1 MSKRKGGFV
10 ELFYS
15 NIMPKIYG
23 IGASIVILGALFKI
37 NHYPGADLMLVIGLT
52 TEAIIFFFSA
62 FEPKHKEPDWAK
74 VYPELAE
81 DYDGAGLVAES
92 SNGSVSKQLDHLL
105 ESAKIGPELIDS
117 LGKGFNNL
125 STSVDKMSDLSD
137 AAVATDEYTQ
147 NVKSASQ
154 SLVDMNRS
162 YGATVEAM
170 SEMTT
175 ASEDA
180 RQYHEQVQNVTK
192 NLGALNA
199 VYEMELQDA
208 NNHLK
213 AMNKF
218 YANISTAM
226 DSMAEASQQSEQF
239 KSQLS
244 NLTGN
249 LTRLN
254 TVYGNMLTAMQG
266 PSQQG

>member
-1 MSKRKGGFV
+1 MSKRKGGFT
-10 ELFYS
+10 ELFYTS
-15 NIMPKIYG
+15 IMPKIYG

-37 NHYPGADLMLVIGLT
+37 NHYPGADLMLIIGLT
-52 TEAIIFFFSA
+52 TEAVIFFFSA
-62 FEPKHKEPDWAK
+62 FEPKHNEPDWAK
-74 VYPELAE
+74 VYPELSDE
-81 DYDGAGLVAES
+81 YDGKGLVAEGT
-92 SNGSVSKQLDHLL
+92 NGSVSKQLDHLL

-117 LGKGFNNL
+117 LGKGFHNL
-125 STSVDKMSDLSD
+125 SESVDNMSDLSE
-137 AAVATDEYTQ
+137 AAVATEEYTQ

-162 YGATVEAM
+162 YGATVEAL

-180 RQYHEQVQNVTK
+180 RQYHEQVQTVTK

-199 VYEMELQDA
+199 VYELELQDA
-208 NNHLK
+208 NSHLK

-218 YANISTAM
+218 YANISIAM

-239 KSQLS
+239 KTQLS

-254 TVYGNMLTAMQG
+254 AVYGNMLTAMKGTQG
-266 PSQQG
+266 

>member
-15 NIMPKIYG
+15 AIMPKIYG

-81 DYDGAGLVAES
+81 DYDGEGLVAES
-92 SNGSVSKQLDHLL
+92 SNGASVSKQLDHLL

-117 LGKGFNNL
+117 LGKGFHNL
-125 STSVDKMSDLSD
+125 SDSVEKMSDLSE
-137 AAVATDEYTQ
+137 AAIATDEYTH

-154 SLVDMNRS
+154 SLIDMNKS

-170 SEMTT
+170 HEMTT

-180 RQYHEQVQNVTK
+180 RYYHEQVQNVTK

-226 DSMAEASQQSEQF
+226 DSMAEASQESEKF

-244 NLTGN
+244 HLTGN

-266 PSQQG
+266 PSQG

>member
-15 NIMPKIYG
+15 AIMPKIYG

-74 VYPELAE
+74 VYPELSE
-81 DYDGAGLVAES
+81 DYDGEGLVAES

-117 LGKGFNNL
+117 LGKGFHNL
-125 STSVDKMSDLSD
+125 SDSVDRMSDLSD

-239 KSQLS
+239 KAQLS

>member
-15 NIMPKIYG
+15 SIMPKIYG

-74 VYPELAE
+74 VYPELADE
-81 DYDGAGLVAES
+81 YEGEGIVAATD
-92 SNGSVSKQLDHLL
+92 NGSVSKQLDHML

-125 STSVDKMSDLSD
+125 SDSVAKMSDLSD
-137 AAVATDEYTQ
+137 AAVATDEYAE
-147 NVKSASQ
+147 NVKSASA

-162 YGATVEAM
+162 YGQTVTAM
-170 SEMTT
+170 AEMTT

-180 RQYHEQVQNVTK
+180 RKYHEQVKTVTD
-192 NLGALNA
+192 NLESLNA
-199 VYEMELQDA
+199 VYELELQDA

-218 YANISTAM
+218 YANVSTAM

-244 NLTGN
+244 TLTGN

-254 TVYGNMLTAMQG
+254 SVYGNMLTAMKG
-266 PSQQG
+266 

>member
-1 MSKRKGGFV
+1 MSKRKGGFT
-10 ELFYS
+10 ELFYTS
-15 NIMPKIYG
+15 IMPKIYG

-37 NHYPGADLMLVIGLT
+37 NHYPGADLMLIIGLT
-52 TEAIIFFFSA
+52 TEAVIFFFSA
-62 FEPKHKEPDWAK
+62 FEPKHNEPDWVK
-74 VYPELAE
+74 VYPELSE
-81 DYDGAGLVAES
+81 EYDGQGLVAEGT
-92 SNGSVSKQLDHLL
+92 NGSVSKQLDHLL

-117 LGKGFNNL
+117 LGKGFHNL
-125 STSVDKMSDLSD
+125 SESVDNMSDLSE
-137 AAVATDEYTQ
+137 AAVATEEYTQ

-162 YGATVEAM
+162 YGATVEAL

-175 ASEDA
+175 ASEGA
-180 RQYHEQVQNVTK
+180 RQYHEQVQTVTK

-199 VYEMELQDA
+199 VYELELQDA
-208 NNHLK
+208 NSHLK

-218 YANISTAM
+218 YANISIAM

-239 KSQLS
+239 KTQLS

-254 TVYGNMLTAMQG
+254 AVYGNMLTAMKGTQG
-266 PSQQG
+266 

>member
-1 MSKRKGGFV
+1 MSKRKGGFS
-10 ELFYS
+10 ELFYTS
-15 NIMPKIYG
+15 LMPKIYG

-37 NHYPGADLMLVIGLT
+37 NHYPGADLMLIIGLT
-52 TEAIIFFFSA
+52 TEAVIFFFSA
-62 FEPKHKEPDWAK
+62 FEPKHNEPDWVK
-74 VYPELAE
+74 VYPELSE
-81 DYDGAGLVAES
+81 EYDGQGLVAEGT
-92 SNGSVSKQLDHLL
+92 NGSVSKQLDHLL

-117 LGKGFNNL
+117 LGKGFHNL
-125 STSVDKMSDLSD
+125 SESVDNMSDLSE
-137 AAVATDEYTQ
+137 AAVATEEYTQ

-162 YGATVEAM
+162 YGATVEAL

-180 RQYHEQVQNVTK
+180 RQYHEQVQTVTK

-199 VYEMELQDA
+199 VYELELQDA
-208 NNHLK
+208 NSHLK

-239 KSQLS
+239 KTQLS

-266 PSQQG
+266 TQG

>member
-15 NIMPKIYG
+15 SIMPKIYG

-74 VYPELAE
+74 VYPELDDEFEGEGLIA
-81 DYDGAGLVAES
+81 AGE
-92 SNGSVSKQLDHLL
+92 NGSVTKQLDHLL

-125 STSVDKMSDLSD
+125 SDSVSQMSDLSD
-137 AAVATDEYTQ
+137 AAVATDEYAQ
-147 NVKSASQ
+147 NVKSASS

-162 YGATVEAM
+162 YGATIDAM
-170 SEMTT
+170 AEMTT

-180 RQYHEQVQNVTK
+180 RQYHEQVQSVTK

-244 NLTGN
+244 TLTGN

-254 TVYGNMLTAMQG
+254 SVYGNMLTAMKG
-266 PSQQG
+266 

>member
-15 NIMPKIYG
+15 SIMPKIYG
-23 IGASIVILGALFKI
+23 IGASIVIVGALFKI
-37 NHYPGADLMLVIGLT
+37 NHYPGADLMLVIGLSA
-52 TEAIIFFFSA
+52 EALIFFFSA
-62 FEPKHKEPDWAK
+62 FEPKHSEPDWAK
-74 VYPELAE
+74 VYPELAD
-81 DYDGAGLVAES
+81 DYESEGLVAAAGD
-92 SNGSVSKQLDHLL
+92 NGSVSKQLDHML

-117 LGKGFNNL
+117 LGKGFNSL
-125 STSVDKMSDLSD
+125 SDSVANMSDLSD
-137 AAVATDEYTQ
+137 AAFVTEEYAQ
-147 NVKSASQ
+147 NVKTASA

-162 YGATVEAM
+162 YGATVDAM

-192 NLGALNA
+192 NLGALNT

-244 NLTGN
+244 TLTGN

-254 TVYGNMLTAMQG
+254 SVYGNMLTAMKG
-266 PSQQG
+266 

>member
-15 NIMPKIYG
+15 SIMPKIYG

-74 VYPELAE
+74 VYPELAD
-81 DYDGAGLVAES
+81 DYEGEGLIAATD
-92 SNGSVSKQLDHLL
+92 NGSVSKQLDHML

-125 STSVDKMSDLSD
+125 SDSVAKMSDLSD
-137 AAVATDEYTQ
+137 AAVATDEYAE
-147 NVKSASQ
+147 NVKTASA

-162 YGATVEAM
+162 YGQTVTAM
-170 SEMTT
+170 AEMTT

-180 RQYHEQVQNVTK
+180 RKYHEQVKTVTD
-192 NLGALNA
+192 NLESLNA
-199 VYEMELQDA
+199 VYELELQDA

-218 YANISTAM
+218 YANVSTAM

-244 NLTGN
+244 TLTGN

-254 TVYGNMLTAMQG
+254 SVYGNMLTAMKG
-266 PSQQG
+266 

>member
-10 ELFYS
+10 ELFYTS
-15 NIMPKIYG
+15 IMPKIYG
-23 IGASIVILGALFKI
+23 IGASIVIMGALFKI
-37 NHYPGADLMLVIGLT
+37 NHYPGADLMLAVGLSV
-52 TEAIIFFFSA
+52 EAIIFFFSA
-62 FEPKHKEPDWAK
+62 FEPKHNEPDWAK
-74 VYPELAE
+74 VYPELSDE
-81 DYDGAGLVAES
+81 YDGDGLVAES

-117 LGKGFNNL
+117 LGKGFHNL
-125 STSVDKMSDLSD
+125 SDSVDKMSDLSD
-137 AAVATDEYTQ
+137 AALATNEYAQ

-162 YGATVEAM
+162 YGATVEAL

-180 RQYHEQVQNVTK
+180 RQYHEQVQTVTK

-199 VYEMELQDA
+199 VYELELQDA
-208 NNHLK
+208 NSHLK

-239 KSQLS
+239 KTQLS

-254 TVYGNMLTAMQG
+254 TVYGNMLTAMHGTQG
-266 PSQQG
+266 

>member
-15 NIMPKIYG
+15 SIMPKIYG

-74 VYPELAE
+74 VYPELAD
-81 DYDGAGLVAES
+81 DYEGEGLIAATD
-92 SNGSVSKQLDHLL
+92 NGSVSKQLDHML

-125 STSVDKMSDLSD
+125 SDSVAKMSDLSD
-137 AAVATDEYTQ
+137 AAVATDEYAE
-147 NVKSASQ
+147 NVKSASA

-162 YGATVEAM
+162 YGQTVTAM
-170 SEMTT
+170 AEMTT

-180 RQYHEQVQNVTK
+180 RKYHEQVKTVTD
-192 NLGALNA
+192 NLESLNA
-199 VYEMELQDA
+199 VYELELQDA

-218 YANISTAM
+218 YANVSTAM

-244 NLTGN
+244 TLTGN

-254 TVYGNMLTAMQG
+254 SVYGNMLTAMKG
-266 PSQQG
+266 

>member
-15 NIMPKIYG
+15 AIMPKIYG

-81 DYDGAGLVAES
+81 DYDGDGLVAEG

-117 LGKGFNNL
+117 LGKGFHHL
-125 STSVDKMSDLSD
+125 SDSVGRMADLSD

-180 RQYHEQVQNVTK
+180 KRYHEEVQNVTK

-199 VYEMELQDA
+199 VYELELQDA

-226 DSMAEASQQSEQF
+226 DSMAEASQQSEHF
-239 KSQLS
+239 KAQLT

-266 PSQQG
+266 PSRG

>member
-1 MSKRKGGFV
+1 
-10 ELFYS
+10 
-15 NIMPKIYG
+15 MPKIYG

-74 VYPELAE
+74 VYPELADE
-81 DYDGAGLVAES
+81 L
-92 SNGSVSKQLDHLL
+92 SKQLDHML

-125 STSVDKMSDLSD
+125 SDSVAKMSDLSD
-137 AAVATDEYTQ
+137 AAVATDEYAA
-147 NVKSASQ
+147 NVKTASA

-162 YGATVEAM
+162 YGQTVTAM
-170 SEMTT
+170 AEMTT

-180 RQYHEQVQNVTK
+180 QKYHEQVKTVTD
-192 NLGALNA
+192 NLQSLNA
-199 VYEMELQDA
+199 VYELELQDA

-218 YANISTAM
+218 YANVSTAM
-226 DSMAEASQQSEQF
+226 DSMAEASQQSEHF

-244 NLTGN
+244 TLTGN

-254 TVYGNMLTAMQG
+254 SVYGNMLTAMKG
-266 PSQQG
+266 

>member
-1 MSKRKGGFV
+1 MSKRKGGFS
-10 ELFYS
+10 ELFYTS
-15 NIMPKIYG
+15 IMPKIYG

-37 NHYPGADLMLVIGLT
+37 NHYPGADLMLIIGLT
-52 TEAIIFFFSA
+52 TEAVIFFFSA
-62 FEPKHKEPDWAK
+62 FEPKHNEPDWVK
-74 VYPELAE
+74 VYPELSE
-81 DYDGAGLVAES
+81 EYDGQGLVAEGT
-92 SNGSVSKQLDHLL
+92 NGSVSKQLDHLL

-117 LGKGFNNL
+117 LGKGFHNL
-125 STSVDKMSDLSD
+125 SESVDNMSDLSE
-137 AAVATDEYTQ
+137 AAVATEEYTQ

-162 YGATVEAM
+162 YGATVEAL

-175 ASEDA
+175 ASEGA
-180 RQYHEQVQNVTK
+180 RQYHEQVQTVTK

-199 VYEMELQDA
+199 VYELELQDA
-208 NNHLK
+208 NSHLK

-239 KSQLS
+239 KTQLS

-266 PSQQG
+266 TQG

>member
-1 MSKRKGGFV
+1 MSKRKGGFS
-10 ELFYS
+10 ELFYTS
-15 NIMPKIYG
+15 LMPKIYG

-37 NHYPGADLMLVIGLT
+37 NHYPGADLMLIIGLT
-52 TEAIIFFFSA
+52 TEAVIFFFSA
-62 FEPKHKEPDWAK
+62 FEPKHNEPDWVK
-74 VYPELAE
+74 VYPELSDE
-81 DYDGAGLVAES
+81 YDGQGLVAEGT
-92 SNGSVSKQLDHLL
+92 NGSVSKQLDHLL

-117 LGKGFNNL
+117 LGKGFHNL
-125 STSVDKMSDLSD
+125 SESVDNMSDLSE
-137 AAVATDEYTQ
+137 AAVATEEYTQ

-162 YGATVEAM
+162 YGATVEAL

-175 ASEDA
+175 ASEGA
-180 RQYHEQVQNVTK
+180 RQYHEQVQTVTK

-199 VYEMELQDA
+199 VYELELQDA
-208 NNHLK
+208 NSHLK

-239 KSQLS
+239 KTQLS

-266 PSQQG
+266 TQG

>member
-1 MSKRKGGFV
+1 
-10 ELFYS
+10 
-15 NIMPKIYG
+15 
-23 IGASIVILGALFKI
+23 
-37 NHYPGADLMLVIGLT
+37 
-52 TEAIIFFFSA
+52 
-62 FEPKHKEPDWAK
+62 
-74 VYPELAE
+74 
-81 DYDGAGLVAES
+81 
-92 SNGSVSKQLDHLL
+92 
-105 ESAKIGPELIDS
+105 
-117 LGKGFNNL
+117 
-125 STSVDKMSDLSD
+125 
-137 AAVATDEYTQ
+137 
-147 NVKSASQ
+147 
-154 SLVDMNRS
+154 
-162 YGATVEAM
+162 
-170 SEMTT
+170 MTT

-180 RQYHEQVQNVTK
+180 RHYHEQVQNVTK

-266 PSQQG
+266 PSSKVNIY

>member
-1 MSKRKGGFV
+1 MSKRKGGFS
-10 ELFYS
+10 ELFYTS
-15 NIMPKIYG
+15 LMPKIYG

-37 NHYPGADLMLVIGLT
+37 NHYPGADLMLIIGLT
-52 TEAIIFFFSA
+52 TEAVIFFFSA
-62 FEPKHKEPDWAK
+62 FEPKHNEPDWVK
-74 VYPELAE
+74 VYPELSDE
-81 DYDGAGLVAES
+81 YDGQGLVAEGT
-92 SNGSVSKQLDHLL
+92 NGSVSKQLDHLL

-117 LGKGFNNL
+117 LGKGFHNL
-125 STSVDKMSDLSD
+125 SESVDNMSDLSE
-137 AAVATDEYTQ
+137 AAVATEEYTQ

-162 YGATVEAM
+162 YGATVEAL

-175 ASEDA
+175 ASEGA
-180 RQYHEQVQNVTK
+180 RQYHEQVQTVTK

-199 VYEMELQDA
+199 VYELELQDT
-208 NNHLK
+208 NSHLK

-239 KSQLS
+239 KTQLS

-266 PSQQG
+266 TQG

>member
-15 NIMPKIYG
+15 SIMPKIYG
-23 IGASIVILGALFKI
+23 IGASIVIVGALFKI
-37 NHYPGADLMLVIGLT
+37 NHYPGADLMLVIGLG
-52 TEAIIFFFSA
+52 TEALIFFFSA
-62 FEPKHKEPDWAK
+62 FEPKHNEPDWAK
-74 VYPELAE
+74 VYPELADE
-81 DYDGAGLVAES
+81 YEGEGLAAAGT
-92 SNGSVSKQLDHLL
+92 NGSVSKQLDHML

-117 LGKGFNNL
+117 LGKGFTNL
-125 STSVDKMSDLSD
+125 SDSVAHMSDLSD
-137 AAVATDEYTQ
+137 AAFATDEYAQ
-147 NVKSASQ
+147 NVKTASA

-162 YGATVEAM
+162 YGATVDAM
-170 SEMTT
+170 AEMTT

-180 RQYHEQVQNVTK
+180 KHYHEQVQNVTK

-199 VYEMELQDA
+199 VYELELQDA

-244 NLTGN
+244 TLTGN

-254 TVYGNMLTAMQG
+254 SVYGNMLNAMKG
-266 PSQQG
+266 

>member
-15 NIMPKIYG
+15 AIMPKIYG

-81 DYDGAGLVAES
+81 DYDGDGLVAEG

-117 LGKGFNNL
+117 LGRGFHNL
-125 STSVDKMSDLSD
+125 SDSVDKMSDLSN
-137 AAVATDEYTQ
+137 AALATDEYTQ

-162 YGATVEAM
+162 YGTTIEAM

-180 RQYHEQVQNVTK
+180 RQYHEQVQDITK

-199 VYEMELQDA
+199 VYELELQDA

-218 YANISTAM
+218 YGNIATAM

-254 TVYGNMLTAMQG
+254 SVYGNMLTAMQG
-266 PSQQG
+266 TRA

>member
-1 MSKRKGGFV
+1 MSKRKGGFS
-10 ELFYS
+10 ELFYTS
-15 NIMPKIYG
+15 LMPKIYG

-37 NHYPGADLMLVIGLT
+37 NHYPGADLMLIIGLT
-52 TEAIIFFFSA
+52 TEAVIFFFSA
-62 FEPKHKEPDWAK
+62 FEPKHNEPDWVK
-74 VYPELAE
+74 VYPELSE
-81 DYDGAGLVAES
+81 EYDGQGLVAEGT
-92 SNGSVSKQLDHLL
+92 NGSVSKQLDHLL

-117 LGKGFNNL
+117 LGKGFHNL
-125 STSVDKMSDLSD
+125 SESVDNMSDLSE
-137 AAVATDEYTQ
+137 AAVATEEYTQ

-162 YGATVEAM
+162 YGATVEAL

-175 ASEDA
+175 ASEGA
-180 RQYHEQVQNVTK
+180 RQYHEQVQTVTK

-199 VYEMELQDA
+199 VYELELQDA
-208 NNHLK
+208 NSHLK

-239 KSQLS
+239 KTQLS

-266 PSQQG
+266 TQG

>member
-15 NIMPKIYG
+15 SIMPKIYG

-62 FEPKHKEPDWAK
+62 FEPKHNEPDWAK
-74 VYPELAE
+74 VYPELSDE
-81 DYDGAGLVAES
+81 YDGDGLVAEG

-117 LGKGFNNL
+117 LGKGFHNL
-125 STSVDKMSDLSD
+125 SDSVDKMSDLSD

-162 YGATVEAM
+162 YGATVEAL

-180 RQYHEQVQNVTK
+180 RQYHEQVQTVTK
-192 NLGALNA
+192 NLSALNA
-199 VYEMELQDA
+199 VYELELQDA
-208 NNHLK
+208 NSHLK

-226 DSMAEASQQSEQF
+226 DSMAEASEQSEHF
-239 KSQLS
+239 KTQLS

-254 TVYGNMLTAMQG
+254 SVYGNMLTAMQG
-266 PSQQG
+266 TQG

>member
-15 NIMPKIYG
+15 SIMPKIYG

-52 TEAIIFFFSA
+52 TEAVIFFFSA
-62 FEPKHKEPDWAK
+62 FEPKHNEPDWAK
-74 VYPELAE
+74 VYPELSDE
-81 DYDGAGLVAES
+81 FDGDGLVAEG

-117 LGKGFNNL
+117 LGKGFHNL
-125 STSVDKMSDLSD
+125 SDSVDKMSDLSD

-162 YGATVEAM
+162 YGATVEAL

-180 RQYHEQVQNVTK
+180 RQYHEQVQTVTK
-192 NLGALNA
+192 NLSALNA
-199 VYEMELQDA
+199 VYELELQDA
-208 NNHLK
+208 NSHLK

-226 DSMAEASQQSEQF
+226 DSMAEASEQSEHF
-239 KSQLS
+239 KTQLS

-254 TVYGNMLTAMQG
+254 SVYGNMLTAMQG
-266 PSQQG
+266 TQG

>member
-15 NIMPKIYG
+15 AIMPKIYG

-81 DYDGAGLVAES
+81 DYDGDGLVAEG

-117 LGKGFNNL
+117 LGRGFHNL
-125 STSVDKMSDLSD
+125 SDSVDKMSDLSN
-137 AAVATDEYTQ
+137 AALATDEYTQ

-162 YGATVEAM
+162 FGTTIEAM

-180 RQYHEQVQNVTK
+180 RQYHEQVQDITK

-199 VYEMELQDA
+199 VYELELQDA

-218 YANISTAM
+218 YGNIATAM

-254 TVYGNMLTAMQG
+254 SVYGNMLTAMQG
-266 PSQQG
+266 TRA

>member
-15 NIMPKIYG
+15 SIMPKIYG
-23 IGASIVILGALFKI
+23 IGASIVIMGALFKI
-37 NHYPGADLMLVIGLT
+37 NHYPGADLMLAVGLT
-52 TEAIIFFFSA
+52 VEAIIFFFSA
-62 FEPKHKEPDWAK
+62 FEPKHSEPDWAK
-74 VYPELAE
+74 VYPELSDE
-81 DYDGAGLVAES
+81 YDGDGLVAES

-125 STSVDKMSDLSD
+125 SDSVDKMSDLSD

-162 YGATVEAM
+162 YGATVEAL

-180 RQYHEQVQNVTK
+180 RQYHEQVQTVTK
-192 NLGALNA
+192 NLSALNA
-199 VYEMELQDA
+199 VYELELQDA
-208 NNHLK
+208 NSHLK

-226 DSMAEASQQSEQF
+226 DSMAEASEQSEHF
-239 KSQLS
+239 KTQLS

-254 TVYGNMLTAMQG
+254 SVYGNMLTAMQG
-266 PSQQG
+266 TQG

>member
-1 MSKRKGGFV
+1 MSKRKGGFS
-10 ELFYS
+10 ELFYTS
-15 NIMPKIYG
+15 LMPKIYG

-37 NHYPGADLMLVIGLT
+37 NHYPGADLMLIIGLT
-52 TEAIIFFFSA
+52 TEAVIFFFSA
-62 FEPKHKEPDWAK
+62 FEPKHNEPDWVK
-74 VYPELAE
+74 VYPELSE
-81 DYDGAGLVAES
+81 EYDGQGLVAEGT
-92 SNGSVSKQLDHLL
+92 NGSVSKQLDHLL

-117 LGKGFNNL
+117 LGKGFHNL
-125 STSVDKMSDLSD
+125 SESVDNMSDLSE
-137 AAVATDEYTQ
+137 AAVATEEYTQ

-162 YGATVEAM
+162 YGATVEAL

-175 ASEDA
+175 ASEGA
-180 RQYHEQVQNVTK
+180 RQYHEQVQTVTK

-199 VYEMELQDA
+199 VYELELQDA
-208 NNHLK
+208 NSHLK

-239 KSQLS
+239 KTQLS

-254 TVYGNMLTAMQG
+254 AVYGNMLTAMKGTQG
-266 PSQQG
+266 